1 MRRRDPAWAF
11 GLGGIQKGPWR
22 PTYEEACQD
31 AMGADFAT
39 RDEATGT
46 FYLHVLAEIWTTTDL
61 VEVFP
66 RALFAAK
73 ENGPTSASQLT
84 RIERIIAR
92 REAQNSAE
100 AA

>member
-22 PTYEEACQD
+22 PTYDEACLD
-31 AMGADFAT
+31 AMQADFAT

-46 FYLHVLAEIWTTTDL
+46 IYLHVLAEIWTTNDL

-66 RALFAAK
+66 RALFPTDK
-73 ENGPTSASQLT
+73 EGPTSDRPLT